1 MTKRIEKTTMEFKIV
16 INGIETIDDNER
28 KYIKARLEDSIK
40 KSSFEWR
47 NSFTVSNLDGYL
59 NAYIDGLSKGE
70 KIFNEIIE
78 KR

>member
-40 KSSFEWR
+40 TSSFEWR

-59 NAYIDGLSKGE
+59 NAYIDVLSKGE
-70 KIFNEIIE
+70 KIFNEIID

>member
-1 MTKRIEKTTMEFKIV
+1 MKKEKTTMEFKIV

-40 KSSFEWR
+40 TSSFEWR

-70 KIFNEIIE
+70 KIFNEIID

>member
-1 MTKRIEKTTMEFKIV
+1 MKKEKTTMEFKIV

-47 NSFTVSNLDGYL
+47 NNFTVSNLDGYL

-70 KIFNEIIE
+70 KIFNEIID

>member
-59 NAYIDGLSKGE
+59 NAYIDGLNKGE
-70 KIFNEIIE
+70 KILNKIID

>member
-70 KIFNEIIE
+70 KIFNEIID

>member
-1 MTKRIEKTTMEFKIV
+1 MKKEKTTMEFKIV

-40 KSSFEWR
+40 TSSFEWR

-59 NAYIDGLSKGE
+59 NAYIDGLNKGE
-70 KIFNEIIE
+70 KILN
-78 KR
+78 K

>member
-40 KSSFEWR
+40 TSSFEWR

-59 NAYIDGLSKGE
+59 NAYIDGLNKGE
-70 KIFNEIIE
+70 KILNKIID

>member
-1 MTKRIEKTTMEFKIV
+1 MKKEKTTMEFKIV

-40 KSSFEWR
+40 TSSFEWR
-47 NSFTVSNLDGYL
+47 NNFTVSNLDGYL

-70 KIFNEIIE
+70 KIFNEIID

>member
-1 MTKRIEKTTMEFKIV
+1 MKKEKTTMEFKIV

-59 NAYIDGLSKGE
+59 NAYIDGLNKGE
-70 KIFNEIIE
+70 KILNKIID

>member
-1 MTKRIEKTTMEFKIV
+1 MKKEKTTMEFKIV

-70 KIFNEIIE
+70 KIFNEIID

>member
-1 MTKRIEKTTMEFKIV
+1 MKKEKTTMEFKIV

-40 KSSFEWR
+40 TSSFEWR

-59 NAYIDGLSKGE
+59 NAYIDGLNKGE
-70 KIFNEIIE
+70 KILNKIID

>member
-40 KSSFEWR
+40 KSAFEWR

-70 KIFNEIIE
+70 KIFNEIIY
-78 KR
+78 KI

>member
-40 KSSFEWR
+40 TSSFEWR

-70 KIFNEIIE
+70 KIFNEIID

>member
-1 MTKRIEKTTMEFKIV
+1 MKTTMEFKIV

-47 NSFTVSNLDGYL
+47 NNFTISNLDGYHNGYL
-59 NAYIDGLSKGE
+59 DGLNKSE
-70 KIFNEIIE
+70 QIFNGVIN
-78 KR
+78 KK

>member
-1 MTKRIEKTTMEFKIV
+1 MKKEKTTMEFKIV
-16 INGIETIDDNER
+16 INGIDTIDDNER

-40 KSSFEWR
+40 TSSFEWR

-70 KIFNEIIE
+70 KIFNEIID

>member
-40 KSSFEWR
+40 TSSFEWR
-47 NSFTVSNLDGYL
+47 NSFTVANLDGYL
-59 NAYIDGLSKGE
+59 NAYIDGLNKGE
-70 KIFNEIIE
+70 KILNKIID